1 MTNNEPKLTKKQIA
15 ILEAATDLFA
25 EKGYAGTST
34 SEIATKAEV
43 AEGTIFKHFK
53 SKKGLLMAVVSPMM
67 VKWLAPMIKKD
78 LNKVLDQEFEY
89 IQDFIRAMIENR
101 KEFIQKNLP
110 MLKILVQEIPFH
122 PDLKEK
128 FIEYVGNDIF
138 DKLREIVKYYQ
149 DKGQLAD
156 MKTDTIIRTLATSIL
171 SYIVARYVFLPEINW
186 DEEEIET
193 ERIIQ
198 ILESGI
204 IQTNSGQ

>member
-1 MTNNEPKLTKKQIA
+1 
-15 ILEAATDLFA
+15 
-25 EKGYAGTST
+25 
-34 SEIATKAEV
+34 
-43 AEGTIFKHFK
+43 
-53 SKKGLLMAVVSPMM
+53 MACSHD
-67 VKWLAPMIKKD
+67 KKD

-138 DKLREIVKYYQ
+138 DKLREIVTYYQ

-156 MKTDTIIRTLATSIL
+156 MKTDTIIRTVATSIL

-204 IQTNSGQ
+204 IQKNSGQ

>member
-138 DKLREIVKYYQ
+138 DKLKEIVKYYQ

-156 MKTDTIIRTLATSIL
+156 MKTDTIIRTVATSIL

-198 ILESGI
+198 VLESGI
-204 IQTNSGQ
+204 IQKK